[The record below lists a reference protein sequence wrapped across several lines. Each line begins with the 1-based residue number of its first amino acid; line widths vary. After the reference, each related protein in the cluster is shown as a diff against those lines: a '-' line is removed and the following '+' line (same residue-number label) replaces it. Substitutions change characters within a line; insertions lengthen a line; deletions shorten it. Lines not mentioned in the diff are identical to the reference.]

1 MKRLLPAV
9 FLVFASLALP
19 QEQVQKVVPL
29 KYADPQSLVRLL
41 QVFGVQMQ
49 FDNRMRVITVSGMK
63 DRVSVVEDAIKQLD
77 VPSAAQKDIELTAYF
92 VTGSNNAAQNAGNPI
107 PQELQSTVAALKSTF
122 PFPSYLLLDVL
133 SLRTRSGMGGETS
146 GELGSNRISVFRVR
160 AASVTADSQTIQL
173 DGLYAGVRFGN
184 RDKDG
189 KLDYTN
195 TGLTADVVDIKD
207 GQKLVVGR
215 SSLQGP
221 EQALFLILIAHVA
234 N

>member
-1 MKRLLPAV
+1 MKRLLLTALLLAP
-9 FLVFASLALP
+9 LVVA

-41 QVFGVQMQ
+41 SPFGVNMQ
-49 FDNRMRVITVSGMK
+49 YDNRMRVITISGNK
-63 DRVSVVEDAIKQLD
+63 DRVSVAEDAIKQLD

-92 VTGSNNAAQNAGNPI
+92 VTGSNNAALNAGNPI
-107 PQELQSTVAALKSTF
+107 PQELQSTVSSLKSTF
-122 PFPSYLLLDVL
+122 PFSSYLLLDVL

-146 GELGSNRISVFRVR
+146 GQLGGNRISVFRVR
-160 AASVTADSQTIQL
+160 AASVTADGQTIQL
-173 DGLYAGVRFGN
+173 DSLHAGVRFGN

-189 KLDYTN
+189 KLDYTD
-195 TGLTADVVDIKD
+195 TGLTADVLDIKD

>member
-107 PQELQSTVAALKSTF
+107 P
-122 PFPSYLLLDVL
+122 
-133 SLRTRSGMGGETS
+133 
-146 GELGSNRISVFRVR
+146 
-160 AASVTADSQTIQL
+160 
-173 DGLYAGVRFGN
+173 
-184 RDKDG
+184 
-189 KLDYTN
+189 
-195 TGLTADVVDIKD
+195 
-207 GQKLVVGR
+207 
-215 SSLQGP
+215 
-221 EQALFLILIAHVA
+221 
-234 N
+234 